1 MARLRQLI
9 VYRGIMQDPVMAAV
23 QEMLD
28 CEYARQRMDKACE
41 LAGRLIEKAEQYL
54 LEGNIMEAWIW
65 HLILNDVNPFSLD
78 CERRSAGDSGSLYQA
93 VLWDM
98 GILKSVVAKV
108 QEELESAGLQKITRQ
123 YVRDTKGKDGRLPAR
138 RRRDILAGFLQTLS
152 FADPACQ
159 ASSIADAAKEY
170 YETNGCGVM
179 AMYPMFRWSQTRGL
193 VGIEY
198 YDDIRLSDLV
208 GYEYQ
213 KRTLIENTSSFV
225 KGRPANNVLLAGAGG
240 TGKSSSVKALVNEY
254 FEDGLRLLE
263 MGKEQMPLLPDVM
276 KFLTGRGKRFI
287 LFIDDLSFED
297 QETDYK
303 YIKSLLEGSAE
314 KKPDNVIFYATSN
327 RRHIIQQKWKDRD
340 LNHMDEEVHGIE
352 AMNEKLS
359 LSQRFGIT
367 LTYPVP
373 KQDEYLEIVSHM
385 AAELGVN
392 GDAQELRQKALQWAL
407 DQKGF
412 SGRSARQFISAYA
425 AQKQSEGRP

>member
-1 MARLRQLI
+1 M
-9 VYRGIMQDPVMAAV
+9 
-23 QEMLD
+23 
-28 CEYARQRMDKACE
+28 
-41 LAGRLIEKAEQYL
+41 
-54 LEGNIMEAWIW
+54 
-65 HLILNDVNPFSLD
+65 
-78 CERRSAGDSGSLYQA
+78 
-93 VLWDM
+93 
-98 GILKSVVAKV
+98 
-108 QEELESAGLQKITRQ
+108 
-123 YVRDTKGKDGRLPAR
+123 
-138 RRRDILAGFLQTLS
+138 
-152 FADPACQ
+152 
-159 ASSIADAAKEY
+159 
-170 YETNGCGVM
+170 
-179 AMYPMFRWSQTRGL
+179 
-193 VGIEY
+193 
-198 YDDIRLSDLV
+198 
-208 GYEYQ
+208 
-213 KRTLIENTSSFV
+213 IENTSSFV